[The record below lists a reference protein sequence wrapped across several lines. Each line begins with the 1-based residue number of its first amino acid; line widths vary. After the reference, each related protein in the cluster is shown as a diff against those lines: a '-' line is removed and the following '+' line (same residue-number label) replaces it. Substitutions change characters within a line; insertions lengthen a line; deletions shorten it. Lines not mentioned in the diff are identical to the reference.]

1 MCMKVGF
8 PSTNDCPASEF
19 SRMDFDTDEEFF
31 VFYTSK
37 FCWCVYHMQL
47 KLPLFWHGSLTLYC
61 IEVTRVCISGWSLP
75 STHTPNYIK
84 IGKAFCGRK
93 YGRMDTFDEF
103 SKSIRTSLGDDLKLI
118 MAAHSNGQAIIFLPC
133 GFFYLLL
140 LLSFFACLI
149 SAVADWMSAILLH
162 MVWP

>member
-1 MCMKVGF
+1 MCLSYAAEIATLLAWILDLVLHRGHTGVHIWLK
-8 PSTNDCPASEF
+8 STQYPHTKLHQNRKNVLWTEVW
-19 SRMDFDTDEEFF
+19 TD
-31 VFYTSK
+31 
-37 FCWCVYHMQL
+37 
-47 KLPLFWHGSLTLYC
+47 
-61 IEVTRVCISGWSLP
+61 
-75 STHTPNYIK
+75 
-84 IGKAFCGRK
+84 
-93 YGRMDTFDEF
+93 GRMDTPDEF